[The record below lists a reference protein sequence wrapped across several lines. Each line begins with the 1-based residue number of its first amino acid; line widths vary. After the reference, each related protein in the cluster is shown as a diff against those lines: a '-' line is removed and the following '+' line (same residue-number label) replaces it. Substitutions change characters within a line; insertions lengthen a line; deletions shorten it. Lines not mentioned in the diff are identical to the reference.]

1 MKNSI
6 ENMWKEGFL
15 KEGALDLPKINRL
28 YEQKSQHI
36 VDKIK
41 SRFKFNLKLIIVMA
55 IAIPTIYFLLDAL
68 WEGVAIAV
76 LLLATAWFS
85 QRQIDR
91 IKAVETGQNSYD
103 YLKSFQ
109 EWLDTVLLKNGS
121 VIRFTYPIYFLIVM
135 NMLFS
140 SWSSQEEL
148 VNELVQKFPDVTLI
162 GDVPLIAWIIT
173 AVVTV
178 LMFLFSKKIY
188 NFDVRLMYGRIFD
201 KLDATIEEME
211 TLRA

>member
-15 KEGALDLPKINRL
+15 EEGSLDLPKINRL
-28 YEQKSQHI
+28 YEQKSKHI

-41 SRFKFNLKLIIVMA
+41 SRLKFNLKLIIGMA
-55 IAIPTIYFLLDAL
+55 IVIPLFYFLLDAVWQGL
-68 WEGVAIAV
+68 AISV
-76 LLLATAWFS
+76 LMLVTAWFS
-85 QRQIDR
+85 KRQIER
-91 IKAVETGQNSYD
+91 IEPVETGQNSYD

-109 EWLDTVLLKNGS
+109 EWLNTVLLKNGR

-135 NMLFS
+135 SMLFS

-148 VNELVQKFPDVTLI
+148 VNEVVQKFPDVTFI
-162 GDVPLIAWIIT
+162 GDIPLMAWIIT
-173 AVVTV
+173 AVITV
-178 LMFLFSKKIY
+178 LMLVFSKQIY
-188 NFDVRLMYGRIFD
+188 LFDVRLMYGRIFD
-201 KLDATIEEME
+201 KLDATIKEME

>member
-15 KEGALDLPKINRL
+15 EEGTLDLPKINRL

-41 SRFKFNLKLIIVMA
+41 ARFKFNLKFIIGMAIVIPIIYFFQDALWQGLA
-55 IAIPTIYFLLDAL
+55 IAI
-68 WEGVAIAV
+68 

-85 QRQIDR
+85 KRQIQR
-91 IKAVETGQNSYD
+91 MEVIETGQNSYD

-109 EWLDTVLLKNGS
+109 QWLDTVLIKNS
-121 VIRFTYPIYFLIVM
+121 RVIRFTYPIYFLIVM
-135 NMLFS
+135 TMLFS
-140 SWSSQEEL
+140 TWSNQEDL
-148 VNELVQKFPDVTLI
+148 VNEVTEKFPDVTFI
-162 GDVPLIAWIIT
+162 GDIPLIAWIIT
-173 AVVTV
+173 AAITL
-178 LMFLFSKKIY
+178 LMFLFSKQIY
-188 NFDVRLMYGRIFD
+188 AFDVRLMYGSIFD